1 MRKSGLV
8 RKCLLLLSCLS
19 GVVLRR
25 GVGPSIVEDSHGCKP
40 NWADV
45 LGAAST
51 RPVRGRLELSGF
63 NMKICWRSQGV
74 KFS

>member
-1 MRKSGLV
+1 VRKSGLV

-40 NWADV
+40 NWADF